1 VGIKLIL
8 IFIGVLSLVVMGV
21 LIGLDLDL
29 DGR

>member
-1 VGIKLIL
+1 MGIKLIL